1 MNTYTPSESRL
12 SAYLKQ
18 CILNSNFIEQDFI
31 PNETVNEA
39 VQYILDSNQPNIDEL
54 YRLLFPKR
62 QHVFRQCNVYVS
74 GKNNSKVISAD
85 NIGIR
90 HELIDPHYLQELV
103 NKANQT
109 NDPITKFK
117 YYLIY
122 QRIHPHED
130 GNGRIGRLLF
140 LEIYNIPL
148 STTLRYSIKARK
160 LMNEIFIYTNGSSVD
175 DAKLRFDVIMKKHQI
190 KTDDDAICRY
200 EIEIEDRAKF
210 MRLINDNQRTCDQYY
225 ILDLKDEITAKI
237 NDLISLT
244 QTYSHTC

>member
-1 MNTYTPSESRL
+1 M
-12 SAYLKQ
+12 
-18 CILNSNFIEQDFI
+18 
-31 PNETVNEA
+31 
-39 VQYILDSNQPNIDEL
+39 
-54 YRLLFPKR
+54 

-74 GKNNSKVISAD
+74 GKNNSKIISAD

-109 NDPITKFK
+109 DDPITKFK

-160 LMNEIFIYTNGSSVD
+160 LMNEIFNYTKSNATD

-210 MRLINDNQRTCDQYY
+210 IRLINDNQRTCDQYY
-225 ILDLKDEITAKI
+225 NLDLNDEVTAKI